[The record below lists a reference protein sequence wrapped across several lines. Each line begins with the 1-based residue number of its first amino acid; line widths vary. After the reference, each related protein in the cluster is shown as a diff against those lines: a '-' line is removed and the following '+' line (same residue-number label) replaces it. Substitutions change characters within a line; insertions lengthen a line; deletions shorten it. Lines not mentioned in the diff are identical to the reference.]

1 MNRVIIAS
9 DYQWASFK
17 NQTDL
22 IARVLSDAGY
32 QPILAS
38 QYLSQKGREFG
49 YNIIVFGSMISAN
62 VKRYVQ
68 LFSYYGPIKI
78 AYLVAEGVVDSSF
91 HPPSLY
97 RRYVTIANS
106 EFSAE
111 NLRNSGFRVDGYLHH
126 AIDIE
131 QCSRAMS
138 SAEPFERPK
147 DGFTWFVYAA
157 QTGVRKHPETF
168 LDAFRIAQRK
178 TDYSIGLRA
187 ISKLEPYLAEDD
199 KFIFNDAD
207 FGSLPYYKVL
217 QFMARGDY
225 YLHLTK
231 CESFGLPALEAMAL
245 GKPIVAVRMKPTTE
259 FFPEEGAFWVSFNEV
274 ERVGGYGFMDF
285 LIHNYDVQEAADMIV
300 QAHDVRWN
308 YPSQYEDMRQRLVER
323 AKEYDYRKIYR
334 KFVDLLQ

>member
-1 MNRVIIAS
+1 MKRVIIAS
-9 DYQWASFK
+9 EYRWASFK

-22 IARVLSDAGY
+22 IARVLSDGGY
-32 QPILAS
+32 QTILAS
-38 QYLSQKGREFG
+38 QYLAKKDREFG
-49 YNIIVFGSMISAN
+49 HNIIVFGSMISAN
-62 VKRYVQ
+62 VKRHVQ
-68 LFSYYGPIKI
+68 LFSYYGPVRI
-78 AYLVAEGVVDSSF
+78 AYLVAEGVVDSTF

-106 EFSAE
+106 EFSAG
-111 NLRNSGFRVDGYLHH
+111 NLRNSGFRVDACLHH

-131 QCSRAMS
+131 QCSRAMRN
-138 SAEPFERPK
+138 AKPFGRPK
-147 DGFTWFVYAA
+147 DRFTWFVYTA

-168 LDAFRIAQRK
+168 LDAFRIAQKK

-207 FGSLPYYKVL
+207 FGSLPHHEVL
-217 QFMARGDY
+217 QFIARGDY

-245 GKPIVAVRMKPTTE
+245 GKPVVAVRMMPTTE
-259 FFPEEGAFWVSFNEV
+259 FIPPDGAFWVSFYEV

-285 LIHNYDVQEAADMIV
+285 LIHNYDVQEAADVIV

-308 YPSQYEDMRQRLVER
+308 YPSQYEDMRQRLLER
-323 AKEYDYRKIYR
+323 AKEYDYRRKYR
-334 KFVDLLQ
+334 VFVDLLQ